1 MLGGEP
7 GEDTEEFLELQE
19 KLKNPEKMTRYVK
32 NPRIKIRLVSYK
44 TLSLCRGKMAQ
55 TKIVDE
61 EKLLFRFERAKYGI
75 QQLVERVGF
84 FGILAA
90 ARSALLS
97 PSYLPYPPPF
107 QHSKPP
113 FRPGWN
119 HLRALPGSLLDI
131 FWRHPHWKGCDQDAH
146 SGGAVFSSIALLF
159 NLLPTFRKCSSS

>member
-1 MLGGEP
+1 
-7 GEDTEEFLELQE
+7 
-19 KLKNPEKMTRYVK
+19 
-32 NPRIKIRLVSYK
+32 
-44 TLSLCRGKMAQ
+44 MAQ
-55 TKIVDE
+55 TRIVDE

-97 PSYLPYPPPF
+97 PSYLPYLPPF

-159 NLLPTFRKCSSS
+159 NLLPTFRKCSSSWLSTRSSLRGLFHSLCRFQC